1 VYNKFKGDCM
11 AEKRIK
17 TKRLYVRLT
26 DEIYEALDKYS
37 KQNKVTKTK
46 IIEDYLKRL
55 LIKDK

>member
-1 VYNKFKGDCM
+1 M

-17 TKRLYVRLT
+17 TKRLYIRLT
-26 DEIYEALDKYS
+26 DEIYEALDNYS

-55 LIKDK
+55 LSKDK